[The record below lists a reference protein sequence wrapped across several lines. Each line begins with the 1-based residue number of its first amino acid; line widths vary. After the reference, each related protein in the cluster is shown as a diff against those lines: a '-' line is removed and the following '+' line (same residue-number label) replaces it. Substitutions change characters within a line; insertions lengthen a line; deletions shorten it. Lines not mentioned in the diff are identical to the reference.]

1 MSSSRSSARPLIE
14 RETTLETI
22 GVQAGQWQHAA
33 AVTLIA
39 SYRRHALRQ
48 GFGQTVMYSDHL
60 APAFAAPR
68 RYQYRIEERR

>member
-1 MSSSRSSARPLIE
+1 LDVELANGFAVLSERKLGSS
-14 RETTLETI
+14 
-22 GVQAGQWQHAA
+22 G

-48 GFGQTVMYSDHL
+48 GFGQTVTYSDHL